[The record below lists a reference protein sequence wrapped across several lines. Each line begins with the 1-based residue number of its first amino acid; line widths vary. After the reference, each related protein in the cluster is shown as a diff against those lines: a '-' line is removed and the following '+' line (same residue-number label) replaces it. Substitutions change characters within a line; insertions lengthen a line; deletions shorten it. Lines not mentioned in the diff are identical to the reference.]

1 LGVNSRFRHVVS
13 PLSRVN
19 VYEKKSPGNS
29 FVARFPC
36 NGGSLRSFGLFEQP
50 NVKILLNSAK
60 MFLCDTDKILSKKGG
75 TILHMAICGTD
86 LIKDSFADS
95 GGVREYTLPDSSTRI
110 VRIKTFCP
118 DLIGPGPTNVYLI
131 ENETTVMVDAGIPTE
146 FAKAFFYNLRNQ
158 PMPAEVESLGP
169 NHSENELTDGLK
181 AAGISFS
188 DIKSLLFTHGHPD
201 HFLLA
206 RFLLDRTSASIS
218 AHILDTPNICNP
230 WSMLYNWVWRQEQM
244 EASGMPKAV
253 SAQPR
258 NRDPLFIGLD
268 LESHGLSV
276 PVNEPIFRNQY
287 LEVQG
292 KEISDVRVQHLPG
305 HSPGSIGVIVGPEHG
320 QKVLLCGD
328 VLLNPITPHPD
339 DLLVYLQTLEELA
352 SYDDVGLVL
361 PAHGDEITDL
371 KSRVAFLREHHKDRL
386 RFTWDACST
395 PKSVWDIATT
405 PGYFD
410 AYVDPEKFNF
420 LAGTEALVHMQ
431 LLFMVDGLQRFRIE
445 DGVHYFMRNREDF
458 DQVYERICQ
467 LVADKKNKTIMKY

>member
-1 LGVNSRFRHVVS
+1 
-13 PLSRVN
+13 
-19 VYEKKSPGNS
+19 
-29 FVARFPC
+29 
-36 NGGSLRSFGLFEQP
+36 
-50 NVKILLNSAK
+50 
-60 MFLCDTDKILSKKGG
+60 M
-75 TILHMAICGTD
+75 TIHGTD
-86 LIKDSFADS
+86 LIQNTLADS
-95 GGVREYTLPDSSTRI
+95 GGVTEYTVPDSGTRI

-131 ENETTVMVDAGIPTE
+131 ENETTVMVDAGIPTK

-158 PMPAEVESLGP
+158 PMPAEIEGLRP

-181 AAGISFS
+181 AAGISYS
-188 DIKSLLFTHGHPD
+188 DIKSLLLTHGHPD

-230 WSMLYNWVWRQEQM
+230 WSMLYNWISRQWQM
-244 EASGMPKAV
+244 EPTGMPKAAI
-253 SAQPR
+253 SAQPGNNDR
-258 NRDPLFIGLD
+258 IFAGLD

-292 KEISDVRVQHLPG
+292 KKVSDIWIQHLPG

-320 QKVLLCGD
+320 KKVLLCGD

-339 DLLVYLQTLEELA
+339 DLLVYLQTLEEL
-352 SYDDVGLVL
+352 STYDDIELVL
-361 PAHGDEITDL
+361 PAHGEEITDL
-371 KSRVAFLREHHKDRL
+371 KSRVAFLREHHRDRL
-386 RFTWDACST
+386 AFTWEACST
-395 PKSVWDIATT
+395 PKSVWDIATM

-410 AYVDPEKFNF
+410 TYVDPEKFNL

-431 LLFMVDGLQRFRIE
+431 LLFMVDGLQRFRID

-458 DQVYERICQ
+458 DRVYERICQ
-467 LVADKKNKTIMKY
+467 LIADKKNKTIMKY

>member
-1 LGVNSRFRHVVS
+1 
-13 PLSRVN
+13 
-19 VYEKKSPGNS
+19 
-29 FVARFPC
+29 
-36 NGGSLRSFGLFEQP
+36 
-50 NVKILLNSAK
+50 
-60 MFLCDTDKILSKKGG
+60 
-75 TILHMAICGTD
+75 MAIRGTD
-86 LIKDSFADS
+86 LIEDSFADS

-258 NRDPLFIGLD
+258 NRDRLFIGLD

>member
-1 LGVNSRFRHVVS
+1 
-13 PLSRVN
+13 
-19 VYEKKSPGNS
+19 
-29 FVARFPC
+29 
-36 NGGSLRSFGLFEQP
+36 
-50 NVKILLNSAK
+50 
-60 MFLCDTDKILSKKGG
+60 M
-75 TILHMAICGTD
+75 TIHATD
-86 LIKDSFADS
+86 LIEDTLADS
-95 GGVREYTLPDSSTRI
+95 GGVREYTLSDSSTRI

-131 ENETTVMVDAGIPTE
+131 KNETTVMVDAGIPTK

-158 PMPAEVESLGP
+158 PMPGEVEGLEP
-169 NHSENELTDGLK
+169 NHSENELTDGLE

-230 WSMLYNWVWRQEQM
+230 WSMLYNWVSRQEQM
-244 EASGMPKAV
+244 EATGMPRAI
-253 SAQPR
+253 SAQPG
-258 NRDPLFIGLD
+258 NRDRIFAGLD

-276 PVNEPIFRNQY
+276 PVDEPIFRNQY

-292 KEISDVRVQHLPG
+292 KKIPDIRIQHLPG
-305 HSPGSIGVIVGPEHG
+305 HSPGSIGAIVGPEHG
-320 QKVLLCGD
+320 KKVLLCGD

-352 SYDDVGLVL
+352 TYDDIELVL
-361 PAHGDEITDL
+361 PAHGEEITDL
-371 KSRVAFLREHHKDRL
+371 KSRVAFLREHHRDRL
-386 RFTWDACST
+386 AFTWEACST

-410 AYVDPEKFNF
+410 TYVDPEKFNF

-458 DQVYERICQ
+458 DRVYDRICQ
-467 LVADKKNKTIMKY
+467 LIADKKNKPIMKY